1 MTNKNDKTL
10 RDKINKLES
19 ELANAKIE
27 ADSAKEQL
35 LIEESNEAARKRYAK
50 MDLIYLAIFIIGM
63 VSLIASLWRVFAVII
78 LAGILLYTIS
88 DDEKSNLCTSSITD
102 CVQKWLHSNKK

>member
-10 RDKINKLES
+10 RDKISKLES

-35 LIEESNEAARKRYAK
+35 LIAQSNEAARKRYTQV
-50 MDLIYLAIFIIGM
+50 DLIYIGIFIIGI
-63 VSLIASLWRVFAVII
+63 VSFIASKF
-78 LAGILLYTIS
+78 
-88 DDEKSNLCTSSITD
+88 
-102 CVQKWLHSNKK
+102 

>member
-35 LIEESNEAARKRYAK
+35 LIEESNEAARKRYTQV
-50 MDLIYLAIFIIGM
+50 DLIYIGIFVIGI
-63 VSLIASLWRVFAVII
+63 VSFIASKF
-78 LAGILLYTIS
+78 
-88 DDEKSNLCTSSITD
+88 
-102 CVQKWLHSNKK
+102 

>member
-35 LIEESNEAARKRYAK
+35 LIEESNEAARKRYTQV
-50 MDLIYLAIFIIGM
+50 DLIYIGIFIIGI
-63 VSLIASLWRVFAVII
+63 VSFIASKF
-78 LAGILLYTIS
+78 
-88 DDEKSNLCTSSITD
+88 
-102 CVQKWLHSNKK
+102 

>member
-35 LIEESNEAARKRYAK
+35 LIEESNEAARKRYK
-50 MDLIYLAIFIIGM
+50 QVDLIYIGIFVIGI
-63 VSLIASLWRVFAVII
+63 VSFIASKF
-78 LAGILLYTIS
+78 
-88 DDEKSNLCTSSITD
+88 
-102 CVQKWLHSNKK
+102 